1 MRQYELSK
9 RLHVI
14 IVFFNIY
21 VKKHI
26 SQSLENLNHVTGDI
40 YGNVVS
46 ENATN

>member
-1 MRQYELSK
+1 MNYLRDYMWSLF
-9 RLHVI
+9 
-14 IVFFNIY
+14 FFNIY